1 MPHYLQ
7 SAGLDMHK
15 RTIYMHKRRAFLEH
29 EVVAAVN
36 RGERCFIVSNSKKYI
51 KAVHRMIQTECGD
64 HIAMRIITSDNSR
77 DDGILRFLANV
88 KEEFCRIQVLLGT
101 PSIGTGI
108 DITFPNDQILVDRVF
123 GFFYPFINTH
133 TDIDQQL
140 CRVRHPGRVD
150 VWINPATFNFTSN
163 LDVIMDDLARGYA
176 VPRAVRG
183 RLPDGMVDY
192 DRADPLLNLCA
203 HVTALQRASKNR
215 LVELFCALRVAN
227 GWTVEWVDGTASTS
241 PVTAA
246 REILAAERAEKL
258 LAAPL
263 LGSDDYI
270 ELKMKI
276 RSGANLSDE
285 DRIIYER
292 NHFVRKVG
300 VPLDEQLVALNRDGK
315 LLPRIHTLAAVLP
328 LLLVAHRGADL
339 VNWLLE
345 PTTTPKGRLHKT
357 QPEQLLAVLI
367 RVAGLTSAD
376 GFDDKAVISVDSL
389 TRFVGVCRD
398 NRTMI
403 EEILGQPL
411 RNDFHKKPTRQLN
424 DILKRAGLE
433 LTETKMKKIAGR
445 KIRYYAISRGVLA
458 TMTALAVSYRA
469 VQARV
474 AEEKARALSQKR
486 NRPERVEDLVEPTP
500 TDDQNLISR
509 FFLDP

>member
-1 MPHYLQ
+1 
-7 SAGLDMHK
+7 MHK
-15 RTIYMHKRRAFLEH
+15 RTIYLHKSRAFLER
-29 EVVAAVN
+29 EIVAAVK

-77 DDGILRFLANV
+77 DDAILRFLANV

-150 VWINPATFNFTSN
+150 AWINPATFNFTSN
-163 LDVIMDDLARGYA
+163 VDVIMDDLARAYA
-176 VPRAVRG
+176 VRRAVRG
-183 RLPDGMVDY
+183 RRPDGMVDY
-192 DRADPLLNLCA
+192 DRADPLLNLYA

-215 LVELFCALRVAN
+215 LVELFCALREAN
-227 GWTVEWVDGTASTS
+227 GWTVEWVDGAASTS

-246 REILAAERAEKL
+246 REILAAERAERL
-258 LAAPL
+258 LAASL
-263 LGSDDYI
+263 LGNDDYI
-270 ELKMKI
+270 ELDMKI
-276 RSGANLSDE
+276 QNGTNLSDE
-285 DRIIYER
+285 DRIVYER
-292 NHFVRKVG
+292 NHFERTVG
-300 VPLDEQLVALNRDGK
+300 VPLDARLVELNRDGK
-315 LLPRIHTLAAVLP
+315 LLARIGILAGVLP
-328 LLLVAHRGADL
+328 LLPIAHQGADT

-357 QPEQLLAVLI
+357 QPERLMAILI
-367 RVAGLTSAD
+367 RVAGLTSAE
-376 GFDDKAVISVDSL
+376 GFDDKAVVSVDSL
-389 TRFVGVCRD
+389 TRFVGICRD

-403 EEILGQPL
+403 EEIFGQPL

-424 DILKRAGLE
+424 EILKRAGLE
-433 LTETKMKKIAGR
+433 LIEAEVRKAAGR
-445 KIRYYAISRGVLA
+445 KIRYYGISRDVLA
-458 TMTALAVSYRA
+458 TMTTLALSYRE
-469 VQARV
+469 VQAGV

-486 NRPERVEDLVEPTP
+486 TQRERVEEVDEPAP
-500 TDDQNLISR
+500 TEDRNLLSR
-509 FFLDP
+509 FFLD